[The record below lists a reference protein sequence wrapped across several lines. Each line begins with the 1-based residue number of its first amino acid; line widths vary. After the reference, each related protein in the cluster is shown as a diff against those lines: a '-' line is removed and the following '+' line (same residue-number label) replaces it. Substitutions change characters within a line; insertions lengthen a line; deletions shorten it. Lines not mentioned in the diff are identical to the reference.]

1 MSFIVSA
8 DATSSCNPL
17 YFTTLSACI
26 DALPEVINYPI
37 LIEVASFGDLGGLEL
52 SNKSFG
58 PNGAL
63 EIINRNFA
71 YQSPVSNNNAAF
83 GNNSEYV
90 DTDTNYGLFS
100 SLTAGG
106 QPRTASLISPDF
118 SSIPIISYDLMRSR
132 LFTKDDNNNDIFI
145 ASGDE
150 GLRYADARFVNPYV
164 FAQRAGRNYGRL
176 TAALSSTTTPWETSP
191 ANAAALSILLF
202 EAFDKSPT
210 TEMETYDV
218 STVDLIAN
226 SEIQWGS
233 DATGINAIN
242 GVAAVAYFNRL
253 DHITVKNCDGPIYL
267 RNFNVD
273 TIHSRDN
280 GVEIINSKVNLER
293 LSVSRANKAGLYCS
307 NSNVDILKGLVA
319 YRNYTLDGTT
329 RTGIPFA
336 DKRNN
341 YARLDSYGAGV
352 YCLNSTLNFKETRD
366 RDNANYLALSSTNGA
381 ASDDYGEYFRL
392 TTVFAQPSSTTL
404 PSVGSENFY
413 SFSRNDIGIHAV
425 NSNIIG
431 GLKEQ
436 SDALNSRN
444 AAYQIFSELN
454 TEAGI
459 KLENS
464 VLHNSGRL
472 ILNGNYMGLDSI
484 NSEVNVDSLT
494 CRFNQNKAINLNNSK
509 FVYNKDAYALS
520 NHATPSHIETDE
532 TSQLALIRNGQDIN
546 SVNSIIC
553 PVYVSSMP
561 STYTMVYASG
571 CFGKED
577 NSDKLLPSIH
587 LKGGSNADLIHA
599 HMVREPGAGN
609 TSSAQYGLLIHVED
623 ESTVTTRGSSDY
635 ANVFLGPT
643 ARNDS
648 VNVAGLYANNG
659 STIRLQGPTTIG
671 RFGVDVLA
679 EDNSNIEITPHQTN
693 NGSLLVSAFD
703 LSSDANHTMVE
714 LHSTRACLV
723 ANRNSNILMENVGD
737 YQRHWRSSAYA
748 SSINAAYDYANSDYE
763 AYTSGGYIQFYP
775 NANVDATAVVANP
788 TNVQTP
794 QYVFQAAVAQPV
806 NYNLIHTLG
815 NEISGVSTG
824 GMCVRAIENSLV
836 QANNVHFPATW
847 SNTSSVAYDLEG
859 DDPLPGPNC
868 SRLFIWNIADNSLLK
883 ASYLTVSATHPRDS
897 GYYGP
902 SGTWGL
908 SGAPSSTPDTSSLS
922 VLDYYG
928 HAADNPFGKSVS
940 AENFGAF
947 RLYFS
952 TDPAANFLVASSAGR
967 LEGLAR
973 QVFAQGYNFS
983 GNMIASGTDDF
994 DASSQFISVL
1004 QRDENGNIHSSGFY
1018 YASAMVA
1025 SPRTVKAVLDDSAL
1039 NTFANAKHNTVGK
1052 SGLAK
1057 VVEGYYATS
1066 ALGGD
1071 SYNEY
1076 AYGTGLAS
1084 INNFD
1089 LKKDN

>member
-1 MSFIVSA
+1 MLNPSDVYVSGGSNNLLACWTDKVTKYDASSFYNWEQDNLPLHDLDERTHLLWEKFGHPTSALTGMSFIVSA

-132 LFTKDDNNNDIFI
+132 LFTKDANNNDIFV

-176 TAALSSTTTPWETSP
+176 TAALSSTTAPWTTSP
-191 ANAAALSILLF
+191 TAASSLSRLDF

-210 TEMETYDV
+210 TEMTIYDV
-218 STVDLIAN
+218 STVDSIDG

-233 DATGINAIN
+233 DATGILPVN

-341 YARLDSYGAGV
+341 YAQLDSYGAGV

-366 RDNANYLALSSTNGA
+366 RDNANYLALSSTNGS

-392 TTVFAQPSSTTL
+392 TTLYLQPSTTTL

-436 SDALNSRN
+436 SDADNIRSS
-444 AAYQIFSELN
+444 AYQIFSELN

-484 NSEVNVDSLT
+484 NSEVNTDSLT

-509 FVYNKDAYALS
+509 LVYNKDAYALS
-520 NHATPSHIETDE
+520 NHATPSHIETHE
-532 TSQLALIRNGQDIN
+532 TSQLAFIRNGQDIKSLN
-546 SVNSIIC
+546 SVIN
-553 PVYVSSMP
+553 PVYVSAMP

-571 CFGKED
+571 CFGRED
-577 NSDKLLPSIH
+577 NSSELLPSIC
-587 LKGGSNADLIHA
+587 LDSNSYADLIHA
-599 HMVREPGAGN
+599 HMVRVPQIAGS
-609 TSSAQYGLLIHVED
+609 TSSAHYGLMARVEND
-623 ESTVTTRGSSDY
+623 STLTLRGSSEY
-635 ANVFLGPT
+635 ANVILGPT
-643 ARNDS
+643 TRDDS
-648 VNVAGLYANNG
+648 VNVAGIYVNNN
-659 STIRLQGPTTIG
+659 SNVRVQGPTTIG
-671 RFGVDVLA
+671 RFGIDILA
-679 EDNSNIEITPHQTN
+679 ENNSNIELTPHQTA
-693 NGSLLVSAFD
+693 NGTLLVSSFD
-703 LSSDANHTMVE
+703 LSSPANHTMVE

-723 ANRNSNILMENVGD
+723 ANRNSNILMENLGD
-737 YQRHWRSSAYA
+737 YQNYWPNGAYGSAIGA
-748 SSINAAYDYANSDYE
+748 TYDYANSEYSTY
-763 AYTSGGYIQFYP
+763 ASGGYVQFYP
-775 NANVDATAVVANP
+775 NAYVNDAAVVANP
-788 TNVQTP
+788 T
-794 QYVFQAAVAQPV
+794 
-806 NYNLIHTLG
+806 L
-815 NEISGVSTG
+815 
-824 GMCVRAIENSLV
+824 
-836 QANNVHFPATW
+836 
-847 SNTSSVAYDLEG
+847 
-859 DDPLPGPNC
+859 
-868 SRLFIWNIADNSLLK
+868 ADNYAFQGPVSVPVGHFHRRYVCQSGGEQFS
-883 ASYLTVSATHPRDS
+883 AS
-897 GYYGP
+897 
-902 SGTWGL
+902 
-908 SGAPSSTPDTSSLS
+908 
-922 VLDYYG
+922 
-928 HAADNPFGKSVS
+928 
-940 AENFGAF
+940 
-947 RLYFS
+947 
-952 TDPAANFLVASSAGR
+952 
-967 LEGLAR
+967 
-973 QVFAQGYNFS
+973 
-983 GNMIASGTDDF
+983 
-994 DASSQFISVL
+994 
-1004 QRDENGNIHSSGFY
+1004 
-1018 YASAMVA
+1018 
-1025 SPRTVKAVLDDSAL
+1025 
-1039 NTFANAKHNTVGK
+1039 
-1052 SGLAK
+1052 
-1057 VVEGYYATS
+1057 
-1066 ALGGD
+1066 
-1071 SYNEY
+1071 
-1076 AYGTGLAS
+1076 
-1084 INNFD
+1084 
-1089 LKKDN
+1089 